1 VFTINQESRQS
12 AKDRSYDGDGDGDG
26 FAFLCCLAGF
36 APGDAAGLADGAA
49 FGAAIVF

>member
-1 VFTINQESRQS
+1 LFELNLLVC
-12 AKDRSYDGDGDGDG
+12 ADYGDGDGDG
-26 FAFLCCLAGF
+26 FAFFLCCLAGF